1 MEQLKKNREAREAV
15 REDMEMIARDQ
26 DRRQCDWNKTEDVFH
41 LQQAKLRS
49 SIRIKEG
56 RAKPIDYLGRY
67 ISYMDE
73 SNEEEFELNTP
84 LTYFPN
90 DSIDDY
96 EDLIADIKVS

>member
-1 MEQLKKNREAREAV
+1 
-15 REDMEMIARDQ
+15 
-26 DRRQCDWNKTEDVFH
+26 
-41 LQQAKLRS
+41 
-49 SIRIKEG
+49 
-56 RAKPIDYLGRY
+56 
-67 ISYMDE
+67 MDE